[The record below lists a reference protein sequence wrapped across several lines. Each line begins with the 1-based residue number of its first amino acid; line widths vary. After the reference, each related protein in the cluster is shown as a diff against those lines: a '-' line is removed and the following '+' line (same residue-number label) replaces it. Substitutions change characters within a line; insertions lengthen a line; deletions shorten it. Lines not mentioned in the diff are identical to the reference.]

1 MSSSQPGRG
10 RAQLAVQSLGA
21 LALLAAAAIP
31 ASAQAASVSSPVSG
45 PFGLIPTPTA
55 AGEPR
60 PYFQMTITPGGSA
73 VDTAIISNEGTKPE
87 RLKVTVSKG
96 VTAENSGSAFE
107 GITGLCGGTSCWIK
121 RLPHTV
127 TLAPG
132 ARKIFAFRVIVPR
145 WTRPGQYLAGI
156 TAESAIRPRSVIVG
170 SNGHSQA
177 RAIIIDEV
185 TVGVAV
191 TVGDRSRLRTALAIS
206 PLSAG
211 WIGST
216 PRLYIPVRN
225 PGQTF
230 VRATGR
236 ISCTSAGRRHSY
248 RVFMSTVLPRGGAV
262 LPVNAPGLVSGPT
275 PCAIRLNDGT
285 GVPVTWSG
293 VVNVPPRVITRTYHP
308 AKGVYVS
315 LPEQT
320 VPPWAIA
327 LIVIG
332 GLTLTSLVAV
342 LIQSRRRLVRPAM
355 PGRAIRHGRARV
367 PARRPLGM
375 PRKRT
380 VT

>member
-1 MSSSQPGRG
+1 MSSSQAGRG
-10 RAQLAVQSLGA
+10 RGRRAGRRFAV
-21 LALLAAAAIP
+21 LALLAAVAVP
-31 ASAQAASVSSPVSG
+31 AGAQAASISPPVSG

-55 AGEPR
+55 AGQPR
-60 PYFQMTITPGGSA
+60 SYFQLTIAPGGSA
-73 VDTAIISNEGTKPE
+73 VDTAIISNEGTRTQ

-96 VTAENSGSAFE
+96 VTAANSGSAYE
-107 GITGLCGGTSCWIK
+107 GLIGPCQGTSCWVK

-132 ARKIFAFRVIVPR
+132 ARKMFAFRVTVPR

-156 TAESAIRPRSVIVG
+156 TAESAVRPRSVVVG
-170 SNGHSQA
+170 SNGHAQA

-206 PLSAG
+206 PVSAG
-211 WIGST
+211 WIGYT
-216 PRLYIPVRN
+216 PRLYIPVHN

-236 ISCTSAGRRHSY
+236 ISCLSAGRRHSY
-248 RVFMSTVLPRGGAV
+248 KVFMSTVLPRGGAV

-293 VVNVPPRVITRTYHP
+293 VVNVPPRVITKTYHP

-327 LIVIG
+327 LMVIG
-332 GLTLTSLVAV
+332 GLTLTSLLAV
-342 LIQSRRRLVRPAM
+342 LIQSRRRLVRPAVA
-355 PGRAIRHGRARV
+355 GRAIRHGRARV

>member
-1 MSSSQPGRG
+1 MTSSLAGHGRIVG
-10 RAQLAVQSLGA
+10 RSVAA
-21 LALLAAAAIP
+21 LALLAAVAIP
-31 ASAQAASVSSPVSG
+31 AGAQAASVSAPAPG

-55 AGEPR
+55 AGQPR
-60 PYFQMTITPGGSA
+60 PYFQMTIVPGRSA
-73 VDTAIISNEGTKPE
+73 VDTAIISNEGTRPQ

-96 VTAENSGSAFE
+96 VTAANSGSAFE
-107 GITGLCGGTSCWIK
+107 GTTGPCEGTSCWVK
-121 RLPHTV
+121 GLPGKV

-132 ARKIFAFRVIVPR
+132 ARKLFAFRVTVPR

-156 TAESAIRPRSVIVG
+156 TAESAIRPRSVVVG

-206 PLSAG
+206 PVSAG

-216 PRLYIPVRN
+216 PRLYIPVHN

-230 VRATGR
+230 VTATGR
-236 ISCTSAGRRHSY
+236 ITCTSAGRRHSY
-248 RVFMSTVLPRGGAV
+248 RVIMSTVLPRGGAV

-285 GVPVTWSG
+285 GLPVTWSG
-293 VVNVPPRVITRTYHP
+293 VVDVPPRTITRTYHP
-308 AKGVYVS
+308 VKGVYVS
-315 LPEQT
+315 LPGQT

-327 LIVIG
+327 LMVIG

-342 LIQSRRRLVRPAM
+342 LIQSRRRLARPVPA
-355 PGRAIRHGRARV
+355 GRAIRHGRARV

-380 VT
+380 VS